1 MVISMSKITVFET
14 DLQNRIAELLAS
26 GMSATDVADA
36 CECHLSH
43 VGTVKNSALF
53 ARICYDSAMK
63 ELFSVGAK
71 VAVDTLI
78 EVARDKKAP
87 KQSRVSA
94 SDKLLQHTGYQVGEN
109 GKLEKSPANMTQAEL
124 NQRLQDLQ
132 REASQRA
139 NPVKIIEGNTQ
150 SDLDKLLE

>member
-1 MVISMSKITVFET
+1 MVISMNKITVFET
-14 DLQNRIAELLAS
+14 DLQNRIATLL
-26 GMSATDVADA
+26 TDGVEPLEVARI
-36 CECHLSH
+36 CECHDTMVYS
-43 VGTVKNSALF
+43 VKNSSLF

-78 EVARDKKAP
+78 EVARDKKAS
-87 KQSRVSA
+87 KQARVSA
-94 SDKLLQHTGYQVGEN
+94 SDKLLQHTGYQVSEN